1 MGGDVRKTADYYAK
15 AISIDPTC
23 LVAHYNLALH
33 LKQEK
38 QLDAALCSFKKVL
51 DLDPNDPTVHSQT
64 GWLMLD
70 IHRQKAQNNW
80 QQVNKFVTGDPEQAA
95 LMLEQE
101 ALAQKQEEE
110 IRAARLVKAMEHFD
124 TAIALDKQK
133 TYAQAHIGKGQV
145 LIAQKQPVKALAH
158 FEEVA
163 DHWPNEFAV
172 HHTL

>member
-1 MGGDVRKTADYYAK
+1 MGKLDDAIYHYLEVVARDETCTEAYVNLGVAHAARGARGDVRKTADYYAK

-110 IRAARLVKAMEHFD
+110 
-124 TAIALDKQK
+124 
-133 TYAQAHIGKGQV
+133 
-145 LIAQKQPVKALAH
+145 
-158 FEEVA
+158 
-163 DHWPNEFAV
+163 
-172 HHTL
+172 